1 MSEKSAPKM
10 EYTQLGKSGL
20 KISKVILGAMS
31 YGTSDWQPW
40 VLNEEDALPLLKHAY
55 DVGLNTWDT
64 ADVYSN
70 GRSEEIIGKALRQ
83 YNIPRNRVVILSKCY
98 FGVADDGTQPPI
110 AAVSVNDGDFVNRQ
124 GLSRKHIFDAVDASV
139 KRLGTYIDVLQIHRL
154 DRETPREEIM
164 RALND
169 VVESGKVR
177 YIGASSV
184 RLILMLVS
192 APITNLGESLTITQ
206 MAAWEFQTLQN
217 IADKNGWHKFISM
230 QNYYNLLYR
239 EEEREMIPYC
249 HDIGV
254 GLIPWSPIA
263 RGALSRPFS
272 DRTTTR
278 EKTDRMLN
286 AMIRGSETEIDKRV
300 IGRVEELSKKKG
312 VSMATI
318 ATAWC
323 LSKEKVNPIIGLSSK
338 ERIDQAV
345 ESVHFASAGKLTKE
359 DIAYL
364 EEGYAPKIRQGY

>member
-1 MSEKSAPKM
+1 MSSPKM
-10 EYTQLGKSGL
+10 EYTRLGNSGL

-31 YGTSDWQPW
+31 FGSPEWQEW
-40 VLNEEDALPLLKHAY
+40 VLDETAALPLLKHAY

-70 GRSEEIIGKALRQ
+70 GRSEEIIGKALKQ
-83 YNIPRNRVVILSKCY
+83 YNIPRNKVVILSKCY
-98 FGVADDGTQPPI
+98 FGVMDDGSQPTI
-110 AAVSVNDGDFVNRQ
+110 AGASTNDGALVNQ
-124 GLSRKHIFDAVDASV
+124 VGLSRKHIFDAVDRSV
-139 KRLGTYIDVLQIHRL
+139 ARLGTYIDVLQIHRL
-154 DRETPREEIM
+154 DRDTPREEIM

-177 YIGASSV
+177 YIGASS
-184 RLILMLVS
+184 
-192 APITNLGESLTITQ
+192 
-206 MAAWEFQTLQN
+206 MAAWEFHTLQD
-217 IADKNGWHKFISM
+217 IADKHGWHKFISM

-249 HDIGV
+249 RDTGV

-263 RGALSRPFS
+263 RGALSRPFD

-286 AMIRGSETEIDKRV
+286 AMIRGKETEIDKRV
-300 IGRVEELSKKKG
+300 ISRVEEIAKKKG

-323 LSKEKVNPIIGLSSK
+323 LSKDKVNPIIGLSSK

-345 ESVHFASAGKLTKE
+345 ESVNFASSGKLTEE

-364 EEGYAPKIRQGY
+364 EEGYSPKQIQGY